1 MMEEPNFERHIPGQ
15 SLTSKLGQYPW
26 QRPAQYTNVDDAM
39 QFYAERIMNPLF
51 RDQIAETMELGVPL
65 TSIANALQG
74 NGVMM
79 GKHTIDIGVLILPV
93 IMEMLAYI
101 GDEEGVDYVMGTELE
116 DPDEDKFRDST
127 IAVAMKKVKAKMEA
141 AGDAPVEDT
150 EPMMKE
156 EPAEASEPLATG
168 LMARRA

>member
-1 MMEEPNFERHIPGQ
+1 MEEPNFNSHIPGQ
-15 SLTSKLGQYPW
+15 SLTREVGSYPW
-26 QRPAQYTNVDDAM
+26 QRPPQYNTVDDAM
-39 QFYAERIMNPLF
+39 EFYAKRIMNPMF
-51 RDQIAETMELGVPL
+51 RDQVAETMELGVPL

-74 NGVMM
+74 SGVMM

-127 IAVAMKKVKAKMEA
+127 IALAMKKVEAKMKD
-141 AGDAPVEDT
+141 AGEEPVEET
-150 EPMMKE
+150 EPMIE
-156 EPAEASEPLATG
+156 EESAEASEPPATG

>member
-1 MMEEPNFERHIPGQ
+1 MEEPNFNRHIPGQ

-26 QRPAQYTNVDDAM
+26 QRPAEYTNVDDAM
-39 QFYAERIMNPLF
+39 EFYAARIMNPVF
-51 RDQIAETMELGVPL
+51 RDQIAETMELGVPI

-79 GKHTIDIGVLILPV
+79 GKHTIDVGVLILPV

-127 IAVAMKKVKAKMEA
+127 IAVAMKKVKSKMEA
-141 AGDAPVEDT
+141 AEE
-150 EPMMKE
+150 EPMNEDMKPMDDVVE
-156 EPAEASEPLATG
+156 VEPTDTPLKG
-168 LMARRA
+168 LMARRT

>member
-1 MMEEPNFERHIPGQ
+1 MKEPNFERHIPGQ
-15 SLTSKLGQYPW
+15 SLASELGQYPW
-26 QRPAQYTNVDDAM
+26 QRPSQYTTVDDAM
-39 QFYAERIMNPLF
+39 QFYAERIMNPMF
-51 RDQIAETMELGVPL
+51 RDQIAETMELGVPI

-127 IAVAMKKVKAKMEA
+127 IAVAMKKVKAKMET
-141 AGDAPVEDT
+141 AGKEPVEET
-150 EPMMKE
+150 EPMIE
-156 EPAEASEPLATG
+156 EEIAEVSEPPATG